1 MMLLVGIEEKDT
13 AKALVIPRRGDSV
26 TWENVWPR
34 FSRKPGCSAGGAAGS
49 LGVSIFSPSTRSGII
64 QRVSLDPFDGLA
76 FDAIG
81 EDGKLLWGWVA
92 NILTI
97 NGEAIENANIHPN
110 CRWL

>member
-26 TWENVWPR
+26 TWE
-34 FSRKPGCSAGGAAGS
+34 
-49 LGVSIFSPSTRSGII
+49 LGVSIFRPSTRSGII

>member
-26 TWENVWPR
+26 TWEL
-34 FSRKPGCSAGGAAGS
+34 GA
-49 LGVSIFSPSTRSGII
+49 IFRPSTRSGII
-64 QRVSLDPFDGLA
+64 QRVSLDPSDGLA
-76 FDAIG
+76 FDAIRD
-81 EDGKLLWGWVA
+81 DGKLLWGWVA

-110 CRWL
+110 CREVKQ